1 MDAEKRMRQQKLKT
15 AVSEQIIQ
23 HKAKELDMTVSEYGK
38 VYDSE
43 KHEELLNNIMREML
57 SWHQQEIAK
66 EINKALLLQ
75 FEMDLANL
83 PKYDIIHD
91 LPEEYIAARKLSL
104 EVSIETLK
112 EHKEE

>member
-1 MDAEKRMRQQKLKT
+1 MTKTIKDVLNDFRNFDDTGDFLTLDQALKEIE
-15 AVSEQIIQ
+15 AI
-23 HKAKELDMTVSEYGK
+23 
-38 VYDSE
+38 
-43 KHEELLNNIMREML
+43 
-57 SWHQQEIAK
+57 HQQEIAK

-75 FEMDLANL
+75 YEMDLANL

-91 LPEEYIAARKLSL
+91 LPEDYIAARKLSL